1 MAEGQRSEPRCT
13 LDVGACS
20 LLCPPLRSPSQN
32 QQLNGSDCV
41 TLALTC
47 HHFQPCTKEKGLLVK
62 QPPPTP
68 TCLEIISAQ
77 GFLGEFPKDDGGPQ
91 LPTPMQWPEVI
102 DRPTATTTTLVCP
115 QSLSTQCPR
124 ETTSLSLLAGTA
136 ASGSLCRPIS
146 RSRHHGNGS
155 RRTGCLASPRP
166 PSPRPLP
173 WGGVQKGGSRGSG
186 EKSPP
191 QPPFPP
197 QKAREPMQNLQ
208 GALHFWVWGTP
219 ASSLRAHRLP
229 PAPFFSSRQVC
240 GSPAACPPFH
250 ALTVEGGAPP
260 PPRTWPPSLSPT
272 WMYAIFARATHSG
285 PGIAPP
291 QPLCPR
297 QQERGERAKGER
309 KKRQPG
315 GPRRD
320 WRG

>member
-1 MAEGQRSEPRCT
+1 M
-13 LDVGACS
+13 
-20 LLCPPLRSPSQN
+20 
-32 QQLNGSDCV
+32 

-47 HHFQPCTKEKGLLVK
+47 HHFQPCTTEKGLLVK
-62 QPPPTP
+62 QPPPPP

-102 DRPTATTTTLVCP
+102 GRPTTTTTRSTTTLGCP
-115 QSLSTQCPR
+115 QSLRTQCPR
-124 ETTSLSLLAGTA
+124 ETTSLSLLAETA
-136 ASGSLCRPIS
+136 ASGSLSRPIS

-155 RRTGCLASPRP
+155 WRTGWLASPRP

-173 WGGVQKGGSRGSG
+173 GGGVQKEGAGVVGRKVRPNPHSLPRRRGSPCRICRG
-186 EKSPP
+186 PFIRGCGGP
-191 QPPFPP
+191 QP
-197 QKAREPMQNLQ
+197 
-208 GALHFWVWGTP
+208 
-219 ASSLRAHRLP
+219 LRAHRLP
-229 PAPFFSSRQVC
+229 RAPCFSSRQVR
-240 GSPAACPPFH
+240 GSPAACPPFQ
-250 ALTVEGGAPP
+250 ALPVEGGAPP
-260 PPRTWPPSLSPT
+260 PRRTRPPSLGPT

-309 KKRQPG
+309 KQRQPG

>member
-102 DRPTATTTTLVCP
+102 GRPTATTTTLVCP

-124 ETTSLSLLAGTA
+124 ETMSLSLLAGTA

-155 RRTGCLASPRP
+155 RRTGWLASPRP

-173 WGGVQKGGSRGSG
+173 WGGVQKEGAGVVGRKVRPNPHSLPRRRGSPCRICRG
-186 EKSPP
+186 PFIFGCGGP
-191 QPPFPP
+191 QPLLLGRTGCLRHPFFPRG
-197 QKAREPMQNLQ
+197 KFV
-208 GALHFWVWGTP
+208 GAQPHALP
-219 ASSLRAHRLP
+219 SLR
-229 PAPFFSSRQVC
+229 SR
-240 GSPAACPPFH
+240 SK
-250 ALTVEGGAPP
+250 GARPP